1 MTKQI
6 RVRYTKEQENWI
18 REVYYKVDSY
28 DELTLLFNE
37 TFGVTRKKDSIR
49 EKCTKKFGIK
59 RNAKPDYVRS

>member
-28 DELTLLFNE
+28 DKLTLLFNE
-37 TFGVTRKKDSIR
+37 TFGVTRKKR
-49 EKCTKKFGIK
+49 LHTRKMHKKFGIK

>member
-18 REVYYKVDSY
+18 REVYHKVDSY

-37 TFGVTRKKDSIR
+37 TFGVTRKKTPY
-49 EKCTKKFGIK
+49 EK
-59 RNAKPDYVRS
+59 NAQKVWD

>member
-28 DELTLLFNE
+28 DELTLLFNQNE
-37 TFGVTRKKDSIR
+37 LLATNLLS
-49 EKCTKKFGIK
+49 K
-59 RNAKPDYVRS
+59 RSLL